1 LGTFAKEVAMRRL
14 AIPAVLLMLLT
25 FATPVTA
32 SDPTY
37 RATLA
42 GPGPTG
48 TVTIAISGTTGTL
61 QWNLA
66 HLARDSM
73 VTVTVRG
80 GTCAVPRGL
89 IVQSRWQARFING
102 TSRQTRTLDP
112 AWVTFFNRSWS
123 SRGGDVVTV
132 TNAGHTE
139 CVAFAR
145 G

>member
-1 LGTFAKEVAMRRL
+1 MRRL
-14 AIPAVLLMLLT
+14 AIPAVLLLLLT

-48 TVTIAISGTTGTL
+48 TISVTIGGTTGTL

-66 HLARDSM
+66 HLARNSM
-73 VTVTVRG
+73 VTVAVRG
-80 GTCAVPRGL
+80 GTCAAPHGL
-89 IVQSRWQARFING
+89 VVQSRWQARFING
-102 TSRQTRTLDP
+102 RSSQTRTLDP
-112 AWVTFFNRSWS
+112 AWVTLFNRSWTS
-123 SRGGDVVTV
+123 HRGDAVTV

-139 CVAFAR
+139 CVAFVR

>member
-1 LGTFAKEVAMRRL
+1 LGTFAEEVAMRRL
-14 AIPAVLLMLLT
+14 AIPAVLLMLLA
-25 FATPVTA
+25 FATPVAA

-48 TVTIAISGTTGTL
+48 IVTIAISGTTGTL
-61 QWNLA
+61 QWTLG

-73 VTVTVRG
+73 VTVAVRG
-80 GTCAVPRGL
+80 GTCASPRGL
-89 IVQSRWQARFING
+89 IVQSRWQARFSNG
-102 TSRQTRTLDP
+102 RSSQTRTLDP
-112 AWVTFFNRSWS
+112 AWVTLFNRSWS

-132 TNAGHTE
+132 TNASHTE

-145 G
+145 R